1 MPDIAIITDTGCDL
15 PSETLQEFGIQ
26 TVPMVVRFGQEECF
40 ENQLTLDE
48 FWSKATQV
56 PPYPQTSQVPI
67 GLFEEAFA
75 QHINQGQHVLCLA
88 ITSKHSGTY
97 NSACVAAQRFPGQ
110 VMVVDTLQFS
120 LAQGY
125 MVTQAAQAAAEGQ
138 SLEDIIALVD
148 SIRERTQFLFAM
160 DTIEYLRRGGRADQV
175 MLLLDRVVRV
185 LNIKP
190 LLNVVEGTITPIG
203 AARSRARALRRIEEE
218 LAKYAPAEQV
228 YVLHSRL
235 PEDADRFAR
244 TLAERLNFPFEQVVT
259 GELGLVL
266 SCHAGPRVMGAV
278 LVQQGA

>member
-1 MPDIAIITDTGCDL
+1 MPTIAIVTDTGCDL
-15 PSETLQEFGIQ
+15 PSETLQEYGVQ

-40 ENQLTLDE
+40 ENELTLDE

-56 PPYPQTSQVPI
+56 PPYPQTSQAPI

-75 QHINQGQHVLCLA
+75 QQIDQGKHVLCLA

-97 NSACVAAQRFPGQ
+97 NSACIAAQQFPGQ
-110 VMVVDTLQFS
+110 VTVVDTLQFS

-125 MVTQAAQAAAEGQ
+125 MITQAAQAAAEGR

-148 SIRERTQFLFAM
+148 SIRERTQFFFAM

-175 MLLLDRVVRV
+175 MPLLDRVVRV

-203 AARSRARALRRIEEE
+203 AARSRARALRRIEQE
-218 LAKYAPAEQV
+218 LARHAPAEQV
-228 YVLHSRL
+228 FVLHARL
-235 PEDADRFAR
+235 PEDAQLFAR
-244 TLAERLNFPFEQVVT
+244 SLSERLDFPVEQVVT
-259 GELGLVL
+259 SELGPVL

-278 LVQQGA
+278 LIQQEG